1 MVEPFTL
8 ATTFLNNAPSRV
20 TGADDVAALE
30 ALLRRA
36 WDTARAPWPR
46 VAVPPEVFVRHLS
59 LKLSSTELAGPVAG
73 LLEQLV
79 LPDLYLACACGQEV
93 PGALQALE
101 HHYLGKVPQLLGY
114 LRLPEPILDDVCQL
128 VRIHLLVGTAE
139 SRPRLMEYTGRGALL
154 SWLRVIAVRMALK
167 QGGVA
172 REVPEENVLTI
183 VEALSEPG
191 TNAELDLIKRR
202 YHREFRQAVREAV
215 ISLTRDQRHL
225 LRLHF
230 IDRLSTTEMGPLFR
244 VNQSTISRWI
254 KSARHT
260 VFEGTKSRLK
270 ERLRLSSGEFDSLLA
285 AIESHFDEGFSQ
297 VLDDDDDDDDDE
309 GT

>member
-8 ATTFLNNAPSRV
+8 ATTFLDNAPSRV
-20 TGADDVAALE
+20 TGADDVAELE

-36 WDTARAPWPR
+36 WDAARAVWPR
-46 VAVPPEVFVRHLS
+46 VQLSAEVFVRHIS
-59 LKLSSTELAGPVAG
+59 LTLSSAELAGPLAG
-73 LLEQLV
+73 LLDQLV
-79 LPDLYLACACGQEV
+79 LADLYLACACVREV
-93 PGALQALE
+93 PGALRELE
-101 HHYLGKVPQLLGY
+101 QHYLSKLPQLLGY
-114 LRLPEPILDDVCQL
+114 LRLPEPILDEVCQL

-139 SRPRLMEYTGRGALL
+139 SRPRLTEYTGRGALL
-154 SWLRVIAVRMALK
+154 SWIRVIAARMALK

-191 TNAELDLIKRR
+191 SNAEMDLIKRR
-202 YHREFRQAVREAV
+202 YHREFRQAVREAFT
-215 ISLTRDQRHL
+215 SLSQDQRHL

-230 IDRLSTTEMGPLFR
+230 IDRLSTTEMGPLFQ

-260 VFEGTKSRLK
+260 VYEGTKSRLK

-285 AIESHFDEGFSQ
+285 AIESQFDEGLSQ
-297 VLDDDDDDDDDE
+297 VLDDGE

>member
-1 MVEPFTL
+1 MVEPFNL
-8 ATTFLNNAPSRV
+8 ATTFLHNAPSRV
-20 TGADDVAALE
+20 TGADDLAALE

-36 WDTARAPWPR
+36 WETARAPWRR
-46 VAVPPEVFVRHLS
+46 VELSPEVFVRHLS
-59 LKLSSTELAGPVAG
+59 MKLSSAELEGPIAG

-79 LPDLYLACACGQEV
+79 LPDLYLACACGQSA
-93 PGALQALE
+93 PGSLQELE
-101 HHYLGKVPQLLGY
+101 EHYLSKLPQLLAY

-167 QGGVA
+167 QGGVS

-191 TNAELDLIKRR
+191 SNAELDLIKRR
-202 YHREFRQAVREAV
+202 YHREFRQAVREAFT
-215 ISLTRDQRHL
+215 SLSQDQRHL

-260 VFEGTKSRLK
+260 VYEGTKSRLK

-297 VLDDDDDDDDDE
+297 ILDDDE